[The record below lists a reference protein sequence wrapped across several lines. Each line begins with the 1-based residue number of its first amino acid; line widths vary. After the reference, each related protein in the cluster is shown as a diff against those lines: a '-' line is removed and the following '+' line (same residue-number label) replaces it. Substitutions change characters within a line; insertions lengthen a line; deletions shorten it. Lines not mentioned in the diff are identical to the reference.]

1 MALGWQAPESEWR
14 RGWGVAQDVEK
25 SSEGVRAVDRALDIL
40 VAFTAED
47 SQLSAVELARR
58 TGLSRPT
65 LYRLLHTLQQKGF
78 VLADGE
84 PQRFRLGPAIGH
96 LAHVWTAGIDLSTV
110 AEQGMQRLQAA
121 TGETVALFTR
131 MGTERVCVAEIPSRH
146 PLSFKRGVGYRE
158 RVALGAS
165 GRVILAHLDAATVET
180 AVKAGPLP
188 FARER
193 FDHDLAEIR
202 RRGWGASRNELIEGA
217 VAIAAPFF
225 RAGGAVAGSLAV
237 FGPAVRIDVARTGE
251 FGQLLAREAQQLSIA
266 LGWRPAATEANRRAA

>member
-1 MALGWQAPESEWR
+1 MGR
-14 RGWGVAQDVEK
+14 NVAQDLEK
-25 SSEGVRAVDRALDIL
+25 SFDGVRAVDRALDIL
-40 VAFTAED
+40 MAFTAED
-47 SQLSAVELARR
+47 RQLSAVELARR

-110 AEQGMQRLQAA
+110 AEESMQRIREA

-131 MGTERVCVAEIPSRH
+131 MGTERVCVAEMPSRH

-158 RVALGAS
+158 RIAVGAS
-165 GRVILAHLDAATVET
+165 GRVILAHLDAPTVEA

-193 FDHDLAEIR
+193 FDHELADIR
-202 RRGWGASRNELIEGA
+202 RRGWGASRNELIDGA

-237 FGPAVRIDVARTGE
+237 FGPAVRIDVARTSE
-251 FGQLLAREAQQLSIA
+251 FGRLLASEAQQLSIA
-266 LGWRPAATEANRRAA
+266 LGWRPAAAEAHPQAV

>member
-1 MALGWQAPESEWR
+1 MGQEL
-14 RGWGVAQDVEK
+14 EK

-40 VAFTAED
+40 IAFTAED
-47 SQLSAVELARR
+47 TQLSAVELARR

-78 VLADGE
+78 VIADGE

-96 LAHVWTAGIDLSTV
+96 LAHVWTAAIDLTSV
-110 AEQGMQRLQAA
+110 AEAGMRRIQEM
-121 TGETVALFTR
+121 TGETVALFSR
-131 MGTERVCVAEIPSRH
+131 IGAERVCVSEIPSRH

-165 GRVILAHLDAATVET
+165 GRVILAHLDAVTVES
-180 AVKAGPLP
+180 ALQGGPLP

-193 FDHDLAEIR
+193 FEDELTEIR
-202 RRGWGASRNELIEGA
+202 VRGWGASRNELIDGA

-237 FGPAVRIDVARTGE
+237 FGPAVRIDAARTRE
-251 FGQLLAREAQQLSIA
+251 FGQLLVREARQLSLA
-266 LGWRPAATEANRRAA
+266 LGWQEPGDADRHAA

>member
-1 MALGWQAPESEWR
+1 M
-14 RGWGVAQDVEK
+14 AQDSEK

-40 VAFTAED
+40 IAFTAED
-47 SQLSAVELARR
+47 TRLSAGELARR

-78 VLADGE
+78 VLAEGE

-96 LAHVWTAGIDLSTV
+96 LAHVWTSGIDLTTV
-110 AEQGMQRLQAA
+110 AEESMKRIQEA

-131 MGTERVCVAEIPSRH
+131 IGAERVCVAEVPSRH

-158 RVALGAS
+158 RIALGAS
-165 GRVILAHLDAATVET
+165 GRVILAYLDEGTVES

-188 FARER
+188 FARKR
-193 FDHDLAEIR
+193 FDDDLAQIR
-202 RRGWGASRNELIEGA
+202 LQGWGVSRDELIDGA
-217 VAIAAPFF
+217 VAVAAAFF

-237 FGPAVRIDVARTGE
+237 FGPAVRIDAARATK
-251 FGQLLAREAQQLSIA
+251 FGQLLAREAQQLSEA
-266 LGWRPAATEANRRAA
+266 LGWKPVGTVPALQVA